1 MKLKRGQ
8 KRCKKCQAINAAR
21 QRVCISCNQTFQLK
35 NTPIKN
41 EIKDWKNLQQGDT
54 FRIVNGTGSYYI
66 LTRNCSEGEAGDKL
80 FMGSKGK
87 YIVQEVMENGI
98 HAWSISSP
106 GNRSHEFV
114 YMGKDDFCEK
124 LSLHRRAHR
133 LVKIK
138 HKNKYKMY

>member
-21 QRVCISCNQTFQLK
+21 QRVCINCNQTFQVK

-41 EIKDWKNLQQGDT
+41 EIRDWRNLQQGDA
-54 FRIVNGTGSYYI
+54 FRIVNGTGPYYV
-66 LTRNCSEGEAGDKL
+66 LTRNCSDGEAGDKL
-80 FMGSKGK
+80 FIGCKGK
-87 YIVQEVMENGI
+87 YIVKEVRENGM
-98 HAWSISSP
+98 HAWSISPP
-106 GNRSHEFV
+106 GTCSHEFV

-124 LSLHRRAHR
+124 LSLHRQAHR

-138 HKNKYKMY
+138 HKNKYRTY